1 MITHLRGKLVGKA
14 PTAAVLDV
22 GGVGYKVAISLV
34 TYEKLPPLEEDAFL
48 HTYQYVREDRLE
60 LFGFADT
67 GEREVFELLIGVSG
81 IGPNSAQTILSGM
94 TVGDLQQAVLHERIG
109 DLTAIKGIGRRT
121 AERMIVELRDK
132 MPAGNLAAEEGA
144 EEQRDAQSSMTEEAV
159 LALAA
164 LGIPAPSARQAV
176 SKALAKNGEFQNV
189 QQLIKQALKER

>member
-1 MITHLRGKLVGKA
+1 MIAHLRGKLVGKA

-34 TYEKLPPLEEDAFL
+34 TYEKLPALKEDAFL

-132 MPAGNLAAEEGA
+132 MPAGDLATEEGA
-144 EEQRDAQSSMTEEAV
+144 EEQRDVQSSMTEEAV
-159 LALAA
+159 LALVA
-164 LGIPAPSARQAV
+164 LGIPVLSARQAV
-176 SKALAKNGEFQNV
+176 SKAMAKNGEFQNV
-189 QQLIKQALKER
+189 QQLIKQTLKER